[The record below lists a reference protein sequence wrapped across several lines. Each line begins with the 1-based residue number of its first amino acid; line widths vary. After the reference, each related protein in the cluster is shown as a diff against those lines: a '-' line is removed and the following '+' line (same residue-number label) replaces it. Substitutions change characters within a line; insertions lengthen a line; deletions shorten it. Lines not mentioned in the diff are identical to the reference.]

1 MKVIDCKNKQKE
13 MIEIAKNDTDKI
25 FAETGKK
32 LKLVVFQVE
41 GDDASNVY
49 IRNKKKACEQC
60 GIECEHIK
68 LPTNV
73 AVTELKEKIKSANN
87 NNSVTGIMVQLPLPE
102 HLKKYEQEIID
113 LYKGKNEIEILSEY
127 LPKQLSREEVKVEVE
142 KIISEI
148 GATSMKDMGAIMKE
162 AKAKLGASAEGK
174 TINEVAKEIMGL

>member
-73 AVTELKEKIKSANN
+73 TVTELKEKKQQGELQKTMWKGRKIYEKRCSKNNKKSI
-87 NNSVTGIMVQLPLPE
+87 T
-102 HLKKYEQEIID
+102 
-113 LYKGKNEIEILSEY
+113 
-127 LPKQLSREEVKVEVE
+127 RR
-142 KIISEI
+142 
-148 GATSMKDMGAIMKE
+148 
-162 AKAKLGASAEGK
+162 
-174 TINEVAKEIMGL
+174 TIFTRK